1 MVHPMVTLRIG
12 ELIKRPLF
20 GHGTFAGLWVLLLML
35 AGFLHGGADW
45 PWAFFSGMVPILAGF
60 LVFFFW
66 RQEETIRWFALIAG
80 ESLGVVLGSTLV
92 AGPDSPLMLLALWP
106 VAWSALAL
114 PPGVGL
120 GTVTG
125 MGVIYI
131 ALGLWQ
137 AGQRRDPGSAILGL
151 ILYIAALYG
160 VFFLLRERERAHAA
174 EAAQPPLSAAAPAAQ
189 PPATAPPAD
198 PERDQTLH
206 QDLRV
211 ARDIQVSL
219 LLASSPRLP
228 GWEASTSFLPASEL
242 GGDLYDFVELNPPH
256 WGVMIGD
263 VSGKGIPAA
272 LHMAVARTLF
282 RMEARMRRDPG
293 QTLAQ
298 INQYIVEQVPQGCIT
313 LIYGQLNTADG
324 TMRLANAGHSY
335 PLILNDAVHELALDG
350 LPLGIDADYTFTE
363 TTAQLQPGDVLIL
376 YTDGVIE
383 AFNEQGEIF
392 GFERLKQVLAES
404 PLRRPRTLTRQIVR
418 AVRAF
423 TGPTPQSDDITL
435 VVLRRRYQDRVRELT
450 EVAIDV
456 LGTEGGELAQS
467 HLEQLNLPADAPSE
481 TWRAA
486 VMSLG
491 GVVRDRWGQGPSRE
505 LLQQM
510 FLTLEAL

>member
-12 ELIKRPLF
+12 KLIKRPLF
-20 GHGTFAGLWVLLLML
+20 GHGTFVGLWVLLLML
-35 AGFLHGGADW
+35 AGFLRGGGNWA
-45 PWAFFSGMVPILAGF
+45 WAFFSGMVPILSGF
-60 LVFFFW
+60 LVFCFW
-66 RQEETIRWFALIAG
+66 RQEETGRWFALIAG
-80 ESLGVVLGSTLV
+80 EALGVVLGSTLV

-106 VAWSALAL
+106 VAWAALAL
-114 PPGVGL
+114 PPRLGL
-120 GTVTG
+120 GLVTG
-125 MGVIYI
+125 TEVIYV

-137 AGQRRDPGSAILGL
+137 AGQRHDPGLTLLGM

-160 VFFLLRERERAHAA
+160 IFFLLCERERTRTVTAPSPAPG
-174 EAAQPPLSAAAPAAQ
+174 EGKPAAP
-189 PPATAPPAD
+189 PDATAPPANA
-198 PERDQTLH
+198 ERDETLH

-282 RMEARMRRDPG
+282 RMEARQRRDPG

-298 INQYIVEQVPQGCIT
+298 INQYIIEQVPQGCIT
-313 LIYGQLNTADG
+313 LLYGQLNTADG
-324 TMRLANAGHSY
+324 TMRLANAGHNY
-335 PLILNDAVHELALDG
+335 PLILNDTVHELPLDG
-350 LPLGIDADYTFTE
+350 LPLGIDADYAFAE
-363 TTAQLQPGDVLIL
+363 TTAQLQPGDVLIF
-376 YTDGVIE
+376 YTDGVVE
-383 AFNEQGEIF
+383 AFNEQGELF
-392 GFERLKQVLAES
+392 GFERLKEVLAES
-404 PLRRPRTLTRQIVR
+404 PRRRPRTLTRHIVR

-435 VVLRRRYQDRVRELT
+435 VVLRRRYEDRVRELA

-456 LGTEGGELAQS
+456 LGVEGGELTS
-467 HLEQLNLPADAPSE
+467 SYLEGLHLPPDASDE
-481 TWRAA
+481 AWRAA
-486 VMSLG
+486 IISLG
-491 GVVRDRWGQGPSRE
+491 GLVRDRWGQGPSRE